1 MDSVVD
7 KIVSS
12 SSRLQPCPVG
22 ARACS
27 WQINGRE
34 LQGLVWG
41 EAAHPAVLALHG
53 WLDNAL
59 SFAELAPRL
68 AEAGYQVIAIDWA
81 GHGLSDWRDQAC
93 YWHQQDVLDLDA
105 LLDQLD
111 ASPLPIIAHS
121 MGAGLAGMLAAAA
134 PEKISQLI
142 LIDGLGLLSSEPEAT
157 VPQLNQA
164 LQAQR
169 KRRARVRSSLHY
181 RDLDAAISA
190 RQKGMFPL
198 TEKAAWQLCQRGLR
212 AEGQGWCWSSDP
224 RLLLPSPVRLTEAQN
239 QAYLAQLKLPVTL
252 LVGQQ
257 GVFAQGDRLAARVA
271 CIPHIEVI
279 WREGGHHLHLEQ
291 ASASACAAVILKAL
305 KQGQD
310 QPAV

>member
-1 MDSVVD
+1 MWGD
-7 KIVSS
+7 
-12 SSRLQPCPVG
+12 PV
-22 ARACS
+22 
-27 WQINGRE
+27 
-34 LQGLVWG
+34 
-41 EAAHPAVLALHG
+41 HPPLLALHG

-142 LIDGLGLLSSEPEAT
+142 LIDGLGLLSTEPEGS
-157 VPQLNQA
+157 VQQLSQA

-169 KRRARVRSSLHY
+169 KRRARSRTGRHY

-212 AEGQGWCWSSDP
+212 AEEQGWCWSSDP

-239 QAYLAQLKLPVTL
+239 QAYLAQLTQPVTL
-252 LVGQQ
+252 LAGRQ

-271 CIPHIEVI
+271 CIPQMHLV
-279 WREGGHHLHLEQ
+279 WLEGGHHLHLEQ